1 MLIREGK
8 QICNTEEKT
17 KLVFSSINQAK
28 LYNRTKL
35 DGKAINGKIQ
45 TKDFATV
52 ETVKHVAK

>member
-28 LYNRTKL
+28 LYNRTIL
-35 DGKAINGKIQ
+35 AGKAINGVISKE
-45 TKDFATV
+45 DFNTV
-52 ETVKHVAK
+52 ETVKHIAK